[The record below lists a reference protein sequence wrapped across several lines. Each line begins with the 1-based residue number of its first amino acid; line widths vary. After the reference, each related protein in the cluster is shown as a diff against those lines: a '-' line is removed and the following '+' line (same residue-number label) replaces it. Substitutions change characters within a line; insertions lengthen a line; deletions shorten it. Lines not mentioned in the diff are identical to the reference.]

1 MLQYH
6 SGKGRIVP
14 SRKTGVVAP
23 APGVKVSCIEQCYS
37 VAVGMPDALAGA
49 ALLIL
54 ALSGN
59 LVLGLFRA
67 VTSPC
72 QGDGLARARA
82 RVASG

>member
-1 MLQYH
+1 
-6 SGKGRIVP
+6 
-14 SRKTGVVAP
+14 
-23 APGVKVSCIEQCYS
+23 
-37 VAVGMPDALAGA
+37 MPDALTDA